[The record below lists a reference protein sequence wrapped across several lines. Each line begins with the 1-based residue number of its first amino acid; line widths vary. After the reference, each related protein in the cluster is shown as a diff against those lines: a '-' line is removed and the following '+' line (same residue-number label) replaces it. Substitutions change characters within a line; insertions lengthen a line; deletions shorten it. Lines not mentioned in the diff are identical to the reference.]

1 MIGERL
7 AQLAPATITAIELLR
22 RERRLEDVVQ
32 GGLLHVARCCHS
44 LPVRLRIVSSV
55 VSAMTASP
63 TLVSTLSGRLR
74 ACADD
79 S

>member
-1 MIGERL
+1 MRRR
-7 AQLAPATITAIELLR
+7 AQLAQATDTAIELLR
-22 RERRLEDVVQ
+22 PERQLEEVVQ
-32 GGLLHVARCCHS
+32 GRFPHDARCCHS
-44 LPVRLRIVSSV
+44 LPVRLRILSSV
-55 VSAMTASP
+55 VSTVPSSP

>member
-7 AQLAPATITAIELLR
+7 AQLAQATITAIELLR
-22 RERRLEDVVQ
+22 RERQREDVVQ
-32 GGLLHVARCCHS
+32 GSLLHIARCCHS

-55 VSAMTASP
+55 VSTMPASP
-63 TLVSTLSGRLR
+63 TLVRTLSGTLR